1 MGFRLMRSLV
11 CPAESKRRLIGD
23 PHPGLLPPIRKV
35 APLTPNQATNYPLI
49 NDGADVHFQGKD
61 LPKVL
66 RPTINTK
73 VEVNAM
79 YWNPYEG
86 SPKIFKKS
94 YPTTIK

>member
-1 MGFRLMRSLV
+1 MYEAKTST
-11 CPAESKRRLIGD
+11 I
-23 PHPGLLPPIRKV
+23 PGKV
-35 APLTPNQATNYPLI
+35 APLTPNQTINYPLI
-49 NDGADVHFQGKD
+49 NDGADVHFLGK
-61 LPKVL
+61 LPKNL
-66 RPTINTK
+66 SPTINTK